1 MGSFSYH
8 VGQRIKKYR
17 KSRGYT
23 IEQFSAMINKS
34 KATVSKYE
42 NGTITIDVETL
53 YDVAR
58 ALDIDLKCFIDYQ
71 PPVFHAQSVLPKN
84 FYFNQPRAYMYYYD
98 GRVRQLVRSLLCFS
112 PSASGEG
119 IDVMMYVGVDNFREP
134 DRCQHLFTGEMKP
147 YDTITHMVLTNQI
160 NEAEKMYICM
170 LNPMHNRTPAVGLL
184 SGIGST
190 PFFAPIALK
199 TLISKEPLEENDRL
213 LTSIKLDKDDRSG
226 ASANGENMDFFRPEL
241 IDFAVVFAFI
251 YEGVPNWRSTNARV
265 VLSQQGA
272 PDIEVQIDNPNSNER
287 FCVLASL
294 TGRDG
299 GLEVRREDLF
309 FNSHRAVDAHYHFG
323 FRWVAGH
330 K

>member
-160 NEAEKMYICM
+160 NEAEKMYTAC
-170 LNPMHNRTPAVGLL
+170 
-184 SGIGST
+184 ST
-190 PFFAPIALK
+190 PCTTAPP
-199 TLISKEPLEENDRL
+199 PLACCP
-213 LTSIKLDKDDRSG
+213 
-226 ASANGENMDFFRPEL
+226 ASA
-241 IDFAVVFAFI
+241 
-251 YEGVPNWRSTNARV
+251 AR
-265 VLSQQGA
+265 
-272 PDIEVQIDNPNSNER
+272 R
-287 FCVLASL
+287 FSPP
-294 TGRDG
+294 
-299 GLEVRREDLF
+299 
-309 FNSHRAVDAHYHFG
+309 SP
-323 FRWVAGH
+323 
-330 K
+330 

>member
-190 PFFAPIALK
+190 PFFAPH
-199 TLISKEPLEENDRL
+199 
-213 LTSIKLDKDDRSG
+213 
-226 ASANGENMDFFRPEL
+226 RPEDPDL
-241 IDFAVVFAFI
+241 QGAAGGKRPPAHQHQAGQGRLSPAAVLQHAGGESPGLPVFAVI
-251 YEGVPNWRSTNARV
+251 
-265 VLSQQGA
+265 
-272 PDIEVQIDNPNSNER
+272 
-287 FCVLASL
+287 
-294 TGRDG
+294 
-299 GLEVRREDLF
+299 
-309 FNSHRAVDAHYHFG
+309 
-323 FRWVAGH
+323 
-330 K
+330 

>member
-42 NGTITIDVETL
+42 NGTIT
-53 YDVAR
+53 
-58 ALDIDLKCFIDYQ
+58 IDLKCFIDYQ

-199 TLISKEPLEENDRL
+199 ALISKEPLEEGDRL
-213 LTSIKLDKDDRSG
+213 LSTVKLDKDDYHLLRYY
-226 ASANGENMDFFRPEL
+226 NMMVVNRP
-241 IDFAVVFAFI
+241 A
-251 YEGVPNWRSTNARV
+251 P
-265 VLSQQGA
+265 LSLQ
-272 PDIEVQIDNPNSNER
+272 
-287 FCVLASL
+287 
-294 TGRDG
+294 
-299 GLEVRREDLF
+299 
-309 FNSHRAVDAHYHFG
+309 
-323 FRWVAGH
+323 
-330 K
+330 